1 MAFPGTYNFR
11 YYKGD
16 TFEFIIRPK
25 DGSGNAFPLD
35 SYLDSATF
43 TIANQRG
50 AGGIRHAAL
59 AVVDIANDIIT
70 CTITPTVGE
79 DLTAGVTWYYDIEVR
94 DAFTVYTFLTG
105 TITVENDVT
114 QTSDIAGS

>member
-50 AGGIRHAAL
+50 AGGIRYAGL
-59 AVVDIANDIIT
+59 AVVDTANDIIT

-79 DLTAGVTWYYDIEVR
+79 DLTPGVTWYYDIEVR

-114 QTSDIAGS
+114 QSSDIAGS

>member
-11 YYKGD
+11 YYRGD

-35 SYLDSATF
+35 TYLDSATF
-43 TIANQRG
+43 TIATVRG
-50 AGGIRHAAL
+50 AGGIRYTAS
-59 AVVDIANDIIT
+59 AVVDVEDDIIT

-79 DLTAGVTWYYDIEVR
+79 DLTPGVTWFYDIEVR
-94 DAFTVYTFLTG
+94 DAFTVFTFLTG

-114 QTSDIAGS
+114 QSSDIEGS

>member
-35 SYLDSATF
+35 TYLDSATF
-43 TIANQRG
+43 TIATVRG
-50 AGGIRHAAL
+50 AGGTRHAGL
-59 AVVDIANDIIT
+59 AVVDTANDIIT

-79 DLTAGVTWYYDIEVR
+79 DLTPGVTWYYDIEVI
-94 DAFTVYTFLTG
+94 LTQDLQMVG
-105 TITVENDVT
+105 YINIYQKLVDQN
-114 QTSDIAGS
+114 GHKF